1 VLAGWQQAAGRPAE
15 HVAYWDAAAALCT
28 VGDMS
33 YCLPGDMLGEV
44 GRPDLNA
51 ALLTAR
57 RDAFLA
63 AALDELD
70 SW

>member
-1 VLAGWQQAAGRPAE
+1 MG
-15 HVAYWDAAAALCT
+15 
-28 VGDMS
+28 

-57 RDAFLA
+57 PDAFLA
-63 AALDELD
+63 TALDRLD
-70 SW
+70 SR